1 MHVIR
6 WSRYPTLTAN
16 DDARRWLQSV
26 ADLGLAPNTIE
37 AYGRGVEQYLF
48 FSRSKGVAPDK
59 AKRDHIAA
67 YVRFASS
74 KKPRAGGDETELAAN
89 ATLQQRITA
98 LRLYFDFLVQEQ
110 SIEVNPVG
118 RGHYVPGASVGGMK
132 HRGLIPRHR
141 KLPWIPRESE
151 WAALLPLVKAK
162 SIRHR
167 LMFCLAYDS
176 ALRREELC
184 SLRTEDFDPAR
195 CLLNIRAEI
204 TKNKTQRVVPYS
216 MTSSRLFQEYLCDR
230 RALGSSRGPLFLST
244 SNRNFGK
251 PLSIWSWSKEICD
264 LADESKVNQLST
276 HTFRHLRLTDL
287 ARSGWDVHEIAKFAG
302 HRSIQTTL
310 LYIHLSGVELSAKVA
325 HTIAELTSTRLALL
339 NGETQ

>member
-1 MHVIR
+1 MHIIR
-6 WSRYPTLTAN
+6 WSRYPTLTTD
-16 DDARRWLQSV
+16 DDAKRWPQSV
-26 ADLGLAPNTIE
+26 ADLGLASNTVE

-59 AKRDHIAA
+59 ARRDHIAA

-74 KKPRAGGDETELAAN
+74 KRPSSAGGETESAAN
-89 ATLQQRITA
+89 ATLQQRITS
-98 LRLYFDFLVQEQ
+98 LRLYYDFLVQEQ
-110 SIEVNPVG
+110 IVVVNPVG
-118 RGHYVPGASVGGMK
+118 RGHYVPGSSVGGMR

-141 KLPWIPRESE
+141 KLPWIPGESE

-195 CLLNIRAEI
+195 RLLNIRAEI

-287 ARSGWDVHEIAKFAG
+287 ARSGWDVPEIAKFAG

>member
-1 MHVIR
+1 M
-6 WSRYPTLTAN
+6 
-16 DDARRWLQSV
+16 
-26 ADLGLAPNTIE
+26 
-37 AYGRGVEQYLF
+37 
-48 FSRSKGVAPDK
+48 
-59 AKRDHIAA
+59 
-67 YVRFASS
+67 
-74 KKPRAGGDETELAAN
+74 
-89 ATLQQRITA
+89 
-98 LRLYFDFLVQEQ
+98 
-110 SIEVNPVG
+110 VNPVG
-118 RGHYVPGASVGGMK
+118 RGHYVPGSSVGGMR

-141 KLPWIPRESE
+141 KLPWIPGDSE
-151 WAALLPLVKAK
+151 WAALLALVKAK

-195 CLLNIRAEI
+195 RLLNIRAEI

-216 MTSSRLFQEYLCDR
+216 MTSSHLFQEYLCDR
-230 RALGSSRGPLFLST
+230 RAMGSSRGPLFLST
-244 SNRNFGK
+244 SNRNCGK
-251 PLSIWSWSKEICD
+251 PLSFWSWSKEICA
-264 LADESKVNQLST
+264 LADESNVIELST

-325 HTIAELTSTRLALL
+325 HTIAELTNTRLALL
-339 NGETQ
+339 NGEKP